1 MRPVGGSSPS
11 YHPVAPEIER
21 PVIRPAQSGSAHR
34 SEASSSRAVDEPAAP
49 PPLGGIRRY
58 GGGRYAHLAEAIVH
72 MNIADQTS
80 GTSESV
86 RDARSR
92 RNTRAGASHVVTDTS
107 GVASSSRTPRGNS
120 GDGFK
125 AANLAE
131 LASWTENTYSHR
143 FDPRLLSGASTK
155 IPSSVI
161 AGMLDREMKAIK
173 AGIGFVGLKPE
184 DVGLLQGRN
193 HIDVNLNYLEMK
205 QWVGNNT
212 WAPLDKNKVEANL
225 IKRADRYFDD
235 FKSQDRP
242 ALGPVP
248 KLKSKD
254 SLGVMRELLNDA
266 PGLVIG
272 EAHSSVASKRELTKN
287 MKDLK
292 AAGVTTL
299 FMEHLCSDSHGQALN
314 EYMHSPKGSPMP
326 TRLKAY
332 LDMQTRGNLPP
343 NRPMPSYTFAT
354 VVESAKK
361 AGIQVIPL
369 DTAQTYATS
378 RDEDGNSRIKAM
390 NYYGSEKIRLTQPPG
405 KWLAF
410 VGSGHATDYQN
421 VPGLAELQGVRSLI
435 IDDSGSKSRP
445 QIDTNVKNYLEQINP
460 DVTMSYKV

>member
-1 MRPVGGSSPS
+1 MNIAGQTSENDESKGELRSRRDTRVGGQRRATDSSS
-11 YHPVAPEIER
+11 V
-21 PVIRPAQSGSAHR
+21 
-34 SEASSSRAVDEPAAP
+34 ASSSRA
-49 PPLGGIRRY
+49 
-58 GGGRYAHLAEAIVH
+58 
-72 MNIADQTS
+72 
-80 GTSESV
+80 
-86 RDARSR
+86 
-92 RNTRAGASHVVTDTS
+92 
-107 GVASSSRTPRGNS
+107 PRGHS

-131 LASWTENTYSHR
+131 LARWTENKHTHR
-143 FDPRLLSGASTK
+143 YDPRLASGVSM
-155 IPSSVI
+155 PSSVI
-161 AGMLDREMKAIK
+161 ASMLDREMKAIK
-173 AGIGFVGLKPE
+173 AGIGFADLKPE
-184 DVGLLQGRN
+184 DVGLLQSRN
-193 HIDVNLNYLEMK
+193 HIDVNLNYLEMRE
-205 QWVGNNT
+205 
-212 WAPLDKNKVEANL
+212 WAKRRPWGPLDENKVEANL
-225 IKRADRYFDD
+225 IRRADRYFDD

-299 FMEHLCSDSHGQALN
+299 FMEHLCSDSHGQALD
-314 EYMHSPKGSPMP
+314 EYMNSPKGSPMP
-326 TRLKAY
+326 PRLKAY

-369 DTAQTYATS
+369 DTAQTYDTS

-435 IDDSGSKSRP
+435 IDDYGSKSRP

-460 DVTMSYKV
+460 DVTMSYQV